1 VGERGEKEFK
11 EAVEIAD
18 EVIQVIAGIA
28 ASRTE
33 GVAAMSGGITDG
45 IAKRLGR
52 KNLSRGVKV
61 AVNEE
66 GAKID
71 VYIIAKCGTV
81 LTDLFREVQKN
92 VKNAV
97 EGMTGITVEEV
108 NVYTQGLSFGNEENS
123 EEVEEEKQIVKAE
136 KSVEGG

>member
-1 VGERGEKEFK
+1 MEERGEKEYK
-11 EAVEIAD
+11 ESIEIAD

-28 ASRTE
+28 ASKTE

-61 AVNEE
+61 TVNEK
-66 GAKID
+66 GANID
-71 VYIIAKCGTV
+71 VYIIAKAGTV
-81 LTDLFREVQKN
+81 LTALFREVQKN

-108 NVYTQGLSFGNEENS
+108 NVYTQGLSFGNEEDT
-123 EEVEEEKQIVKAE
+123 EEVEEEKSVVEAE
-136 KSVEGG
+136 NSVEGG